1 MRKILSEIVITV
13 LYLTPIGYLLS
24 LFKLSSG
31 ERTPGVYVYL
41 PDDESIR
48 VFVKENP
55 FVTDRIQW
63 FINGISLLSQ
73 AFVII
78 FKNLGGDLGHTYAW
92 VALIFGV
99 VNIVSVFFP
108 TFNWNGRLFKVIN
121 ISAIWILVI
130 LSLIL
135 SVAYSDI
142 FRYLKYGYR

>member
-1 MRKILSEIVITV
+1 MRKILREIVITV